1 MSRGPAE
8 QLLVPW
14 GSPEPAAGRPR
25 ISIAIPTLNGGSRL
39 LDLLTAVYAQD
50 LADGALE
57 VLIADS
63 ESDDG
68 SISEVLERFPRA
80 RLFTVDRRRFNHG
93 LVRTAMVEAAQ
104 APLVAFFSQDAVPLG
119 RDYLAAMS
127 AALEGDRVAGVY
139 ARQVPRPGADPLV
152 REMLYRWTPPAAEG
166 ADRGL
171 QLRALPKGAPL
182 DTFPPMER
190 MKLARFDNV
199 GSMVRAEVVRRIP
212 FPVREFGEDIS
223 WGASVLAAGFSLAYL
238 PTACVEHHHA
248 PLIGRTFRR
257 NRLAH
262 RQAREEFGLHSV
274 PDLRH
279 LARALVTGLPQD
291 FRQGPLWAL
300 RGLPRRGA
308 ALLGQ
313 WAGARDALR
322 EQPDGTPAS
331 TGSAAEN
338 R

>member
-1 MSRGPAE
+1 MSELPGE

-14 GSPEPAAGRPR
+14 DSPEPGDDRPR
-25 ISIAIPTLNGGSRL
+25 ISVAVPTLNGGARL
-39 LDLLTAVYAQD
+39 LDLLSAVYDQD
-50 LADGALE
+50 LSDGELE
-57 VLIADS
+57 VLVADS

-68 SISEVLERFPRA
+68 SISEVLERFPRT
-80 RLFTVDRRRFNHG
+80 RLFTVERSRFNHG
-93 LVRTAMVEAAQ
+93 LVRTALVEAAR
-104 APLVAFFSQDAVPLG
+104 APLVAFFTQDAVPLR
-119 RDYLAAMS
+119 RDYLANMS
-127 AALEGDRVAGVY
+127 ASLEGTRVAGVY
-139 ARQVPRPGADPLV
+139 ARQVPRAGADPLV
-152 REMLYRWTPPAAEG
+152 REMLDCWTPPAAEG
-166 ADRGL
+166 VDRGL
-171 QLRALPKGAPL
+171 QVQALPEGASL
-182 DTFPPMER
+182 DSFPPTQR

-199 GSMVRAEVVRRIP
+199 GSMVRAEVVRQIP

-223 WGASVLAAGFSLAYL
+223 WGASVLAAGFCLAYL
-238 PTACVEHHHA
+238 PTACVEHHHD

-279 LARALVTGLPQD
+279 LALALVAGMPQD

-322 EQPDGTPAS
+322 EQCAGSPAGTAS
-331 TGSAAEN
+331 AGS